1 MKKRFS
7 FQMLV
12 SACIFSSALL
22 FTACNAAPKKDV
34 GLQLYSLRD
43 LINKDVPGILDSVGK
58 VGYTF
63 VEAASYG
70 DGKFYGMDPV
80 AFKELCEKN
89 GLKFLSSHTSHD
101 CPDDLSDAATWEWWT
116 QCIDAH
122 AAAGVKYIVQP
133 SMGGKAYAS
142 LEGLKKYC
150 EYFNKVGEMCNAK
163 GIRFG
168 YHNHSGE
175 FKEMDGKKIYDIM
188 LESTDPKNVM
198 FEIDLYWAVEGGVN
212 PVDYFKKY
220 PGRFE
225 LWHVKDVKEIGAS
238 GKMDFKTIFENA
250 KGSGMNYIIVEQEA
264 YSMPQIQSVKASYDY
279 LKNAEFVK
287 KDYSKNK

>member
-7 FQMLV
+7 LRMLV
-12 SACIFSSALL
+12 STCIFSGAML
-22 FTACNAAPKKDV
+22 FTACYAAPKKDI

-43 LINKDVPGILDSVGK
+43 LIGKDVPGILDSVGK
-58 VGYTF
+58 VGYTN

-70 DGKFYGMDPV
+70 DGKFYGMEPA
-80 AFKELCEKN
+80 AFKALCKKK
-89 GLKFLSSHTSHD
+89 GLNFISSHCGHD
-101 CPDDLSDAATWEWWT
+101 CPEDLSDAATWAWWK

-122 AAAGVKYIVQP
+122 AAAGVKFLVQP
-133 SMGGKAYAS
+133 SMGGKAYESEA
-142 LEGLKKYC
+142 GLLKYC
-150 EYFNKVGEMCNAK
+150 KYFNKIGEMCNAK

-175 FKEMDGKKIYDIM
+175 FKEFNGTKMYDIM
-188 LESTDPKNVM
+188 LKNTDPKNVM

-220 PGRFE
+220 PGRFM

-264 YSMPQIQSVKASYDY
+264 YSMPEIQSVKASHDY
-279 LKNAEFVK
+279 LMKSDFVK

>member
-7 FQMLV
+7 FRMLV
-12 SACIFSSALL
+12 STCIFSGAML
-22 FTACNAAPKKDV
+22 FTACNAAPKKDI

-43 LINKDVPGILDSVGK
+43 LIGKDVPGILDSVGK
-58 VGYTF
+58 VGYTS

-70 DGKFYGMDPV
+70 DGKFYGMEPA
-80 AFKELCEKN
+80 AFKALCKKN
-89 GLKFLSSHTSHD
+89 GLNFVSSHCGRD
-101 CPDDLSDAATWEWWT
+101 CPDDLSDEATWAWWK

-122 AAAGVKYIVQP
+122 AAAGVKFLVQP
-133 SMGGKAYAS
+133 SMGGKAYQS
-142 LEGLKKYC
+142 EEGLLQYC
-150 EYFNKVGEMCNAK
+150 KYFNKIGEMCNEK
-163 GIRFG
+163 GILFG

-175 FKEMDGKKIYDIM
+175 FKEFNGVKIYDIM
-188 LESTDPKNVM
+188 LKNTNPKNVM

-212 PVDYFKKY
+212 PVDYFKQY
-220 PGRFE
+220 PGRFK

-264 YSMPQIQSVKASYDY
+264 YSMPQIQSIKASHDY
-279 LKNAEFVK
+279 LMKSDFVK
-287 KDYSKNK
+287 KKYTNNK